1 MKTSTIV
8 WIVIV
13 VIVVLGGILWF
24 VTQSSTAPSTASQ
37 ATTTAPVV
45 TAATVNLGGNA
56 QFPSFLTA
64 ANGMALYTLKSDK
77 PGVSN
82 CSGTCAAAWPPY
94 TVSNSAGLTTAPN
107 IPGTLATITRSD
119 GTLQVTYN
127 GMPLYFFVQD
137 KAPGDVTGNG
147 KDNFTV
153 AAQSATTAQ
162 PQAAAARVKTTTAA
176 PASAPTAPATPAYNY

>member
-1 MKTSTIV
+1 MKTSAII

-24 VTQSSTAPSTASQ
+24 VTQSSASPSTASQ
-37 ATTTAPVV
+37 TTTTAPTA
-45 TAATVNLGGNA
+45 TAATVNLGSNT

-64 ANGMALYTLKSDK
+64 ANGMALYTFKSDK

-94 TVSNSAGLTTAPN
+94 TVSSSAGLTTAPN

-137 KAPGDVTGNG
+137 KTPGNVTGNG
-147 KDNFTV
+147 NDNFAIAV
-153 AAQSATTAQ
+153 PSATTAQ
-162 PQAAAARVKTTTAA
+162 PQAAAATVKTTTATPA
-176 PASAPTAPATPAYNY
+176 PAPAAPTTPAYNY